1 VSMRLAEH
9 ERRLLGAYGRRQL
22 AWDASLAVRL
32 VVQGQALGV
41 YTAPPTKVLGFVA
54 LPVGDPEPEFDTT
67 VTLESF
73 IAMIESSDDGVLD
86 ISALTDAP
94 VSAAAGVATLPP
106 ACGWQIPIQG
116 VAGDL
121 WKTVQE
127 AVAEFTERSRGATPA
142 AQQSI
147 ADEIWD
153 RPAWGGLPMRVLHS
167 AQRLGFLGN
176 DQSKVAAATCGT
188 WRRFS
193 TVRGQVFYR
202 YPGDTARFDL
212 HVVR

>member
-1 VSMRLAEH
+1 VSMLLAEH

-22 AWDASLAVRL
+22 AWDPTLAVRI

-54 LPVGDPEPEFDTT
+54 LPVGDPEPEFDVT

-73 IAMIESSDDGVLD
+73 IAMVEAADDAVLD
-86 ISALTDAP
+86 ASTLVDAP
-94 VSAAAGVATLPP
+94 AGAAAGVATLPP

-121 WKTVQE
+121 WRMVQE

-142 AQQSI
+142 EQQVI

-153 RPAWGGLPMRVLHS
+153 RQTWGGLPMRVLHS

-202 YPGDTARFDL
+202 YPGETARFDL